1 MLFISSRTL
10 FSFSK
15 YLNFCFNFLVMQKN
29 SLIRKIRLI
38 SKIFNVTLETIAI
51 HILANISRSKGN
63 QTIKCDQLIEHNM
76 RNIFLEKSYTR
87 FGGATIPRFLLRKAK
102 IERKLSNVLRS
113 LFLLHATLKII
124 QRY

>member
-38 SKIFNVTLETIAI
+38 SKIFNITLETIAI
-51 HILANISRSKGN
+51 HILTNISRSKGN
-63 QTIKCDQLIEHNM
+63 QTIKCDQLIEYNM
-76 RNIFLEKSYTR
+76 RKNFLEKSYTKCC
-87 FGGATIPRFLLRKAK
+87 GATIPRFLFKK
-102 IERKLSNVLRS
+102 SKLSNVLRS

-124 QRY
+124 QMY